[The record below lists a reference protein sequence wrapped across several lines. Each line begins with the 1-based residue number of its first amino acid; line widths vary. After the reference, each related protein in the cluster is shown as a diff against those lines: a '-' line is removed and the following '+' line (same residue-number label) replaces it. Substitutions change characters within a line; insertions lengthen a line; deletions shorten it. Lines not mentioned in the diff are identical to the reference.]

1 MLLYD
6 EECLRRVVPMQEVQQ
21 IAHYKAQDDINKL
34 LNGTDTEFRAMQRTV
49 GFSRKDMEKRK
60 EQKKNQIYSSY
71 KEAQSY
77 MKIAEV
83 RSTRCAV
90 ASESVAR
97 MQSNHM
103 CITKSVDARCALQ
116 RLHLT

>member
-83 RSTRCAV
+83 RSTRCARSCKRKGSKNAKQPHV
-90 ASESVAR
+90 HYKE
-97 MQSNHM
+97 
-103 CITKSVDARCALQ
+103 CRC
-116 RLHLT
+116 